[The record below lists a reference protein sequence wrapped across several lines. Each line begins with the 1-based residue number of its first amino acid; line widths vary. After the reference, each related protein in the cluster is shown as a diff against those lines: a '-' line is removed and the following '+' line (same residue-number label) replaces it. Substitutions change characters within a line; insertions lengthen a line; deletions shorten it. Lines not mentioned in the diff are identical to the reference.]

1 MYKIN
6 LLTLIL
12 SLTLTSFCSS
22 KKEKSTPPSP
32 VKLTTSSTIPTFEK
46 EDTLGPKE
54 LKMEYFDLRTL
65 PPSQSVSFYEFQEEN
80 NTGLGVLKQGYSF
93 NLVSWMRTEDFGIR
107 CVLMTSK
114 APEKYL
120 NTVSEDD
127 YVKFINAEIKKVVP
141 ALFKDKNVVNA
152 IIDALKKPDHYTYYP
167 KTKSYNLY
175 AEHNDYDEITIA
187 AEWLFLKDLHIAIVA
202 RGIDT
207 SW

>member
-1 MYKIN
+1 MYKFN

-12 SLTLTSFCSS
+12 ILTSFCSFKED
-22 KKEKSTPPSP
+22 KKTP
-32 VKLTTSSTIPTFEK
+32 TIPIEQTTPSTVSTLEK
-46 EDTLGPKE
+46 EDTLGPRE

-65 PPSQSVSFYEFQEEN
+65 PPSQSVSFYEFQEKN

-114 APEKYL
+114 APEKFL
-120 NTVSEDD
+120 NTVSEAD
-127 YVKFINAEIKKVVP
+127 YVNFINTEITKVVP

-152 IIDALKKPDHYTYYP
+152 IMDALKKPDHYTYYP
-167 KTKSYNLY
+167 KTKSYSVY
-175 AEHNDYDEITIA
+175 AEHSDYDEITIA
-187 AEWLFLKDLHIAIVA
+187 AEWLFLKDLHIVIVA

>member
-12 SLTLTSFCSS
+12 ISTLTSFCSS
-22 KKEKSTPPSP
+22 NKEKSTPPSP
-32 VKLTTSSTIPTFEK
+32 VKQTTSSTVSTLEK

-54 LKMEYFDLRTL
+54 LKIEYFDLRTL
-65 PPSQSVSFYEFQEEN
+65 PPSQSISFYEFQEEN

-114 APEKYL
+114 APEKFL
-120 NTVSEDD
+120 NTVSEAD

-152 IIDALKKPDHYTYYP
+152 IMDALKKPDHYTYYP

-187 AEWLFLKDLHIAIVA
+187 AEWLFLTNLHIAIVA
-202 RGIDT
+202 RGNDT

>member
-1 MYKIN
+1 MYKFN
-6 LLTLIL
+6 LLTFILI
-12 SLTLTSFCSS
+12 LTSFCSS
-22 KKEKSTPPSP
+22 KKEKNTPISPIQQTTPST
-32 VKLTTSSTIPTFEK
+32 VSTLKK
-46 EDTLGPKE
+46 EDTLAPRE

-65 PPSQSVSFYEFQEEN
+65 PPSQSVSFYEFQAKN

-114 APEKYL
+114 APEKFL
-120 NTVSEDD
+120 NTVSEAD
-127 YVKFINAEIKKVVP
+127 YVNFINTEINKVVP

-152 IIDALKKPDHYTYYP
+152 IMDALKKPDHYTYYP
-167 KTKSYNLY
+167 KTKSYSVY
-175 AEHNDYDEITIA
+175 AEHSDYDEITIA
-187 AEWLFLKDLHIAIVA
+187 AEWLFSKDLHIVIVA

>member
-12 SLTLTSFCSS
+12 ISTLTSFCSS

-32 VKLTTSSTIPTFEK
+32 VKQTTSSTVPTFEK
-46 EDTLGPKE
+46 EDTLGPQE

-65 PPSQSVSFYEFQEEN
+65 PPSQSVSFYEFQENN

-120 NTVSEDD
+120 NTVGEAD

-152 IIDALKKPDHYTYYP
+152 IMDALKKPDHYTYYP
-167 KTKSYNLY
+167 KTKSYSVY
-175 AEHNDYDEITIA
+175 AEHSDYYEITVA

-202 RGIDT
+202 RGNDT